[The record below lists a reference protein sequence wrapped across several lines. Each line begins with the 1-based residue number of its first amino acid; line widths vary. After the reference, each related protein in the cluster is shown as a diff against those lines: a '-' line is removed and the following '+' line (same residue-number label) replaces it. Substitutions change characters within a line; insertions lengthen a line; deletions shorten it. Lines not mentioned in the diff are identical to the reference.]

1 MTLVSPDMN
10 GSYIRG
16 WCNEDELHEIDRISQ
31 KIYSKIF
38 FLRET
43 VYKKNLH
50 MSVILC
56 SAKSSYKKVFHIFV
70 LPTHRLGAHIG
81 NVLAKS
87 DCILGVK
94 MVE

>member
-1 MTLVSPDMN
+1 MKMN
-10 GSYIRG
+10 FMKLTEYPKKYI
-16 WCNEDELHEIDRISQ
+16 Q
-31 KIYSKIF
+31 KF
-38 FLRET
+38 FMKET

-56 SAKSSYKKVFHIFV
+56 SAKSSYKKVVHIFV